1 MQTELS
7 RSTEAQEI
15 CVQPRDYRSK
25 DCMSE
30 MHNALGMIMLLTYV
44 VDLVQIIQARRNH
57 RLID

>member
-30 MHNALGMIMLLTYV
+30 MHNALGMIMLYLRCG
-44 VDLVQIIQARRNH
+44 LGSNNSG
-57 RLID
+57 LS

>member
-7 RSTEAQEI
+7 RSTETQEI

-30 MHNALGMIMLLTYV
+30 MHNALGMIMLYLI
-44 VDLVQIIQARRNH
+44 VDLVQIIQACRNH